1 MTGSSEAASVP
12 DSSIY
17 ATSIST
23 PNEQRSH
30 PALHLTR
37 NAFSARAVRW
47 CFAPLSAL
55 KIGTRLYLLAG
66 LALSV
71 VVVLSAAALHF
82 VSRSGEE
89 ARDIRALVQVELSA
103 VGELELLLER
113 HRRIVESAPVELD
126 RKRIASLILRARD
139 VIEGMK
145 TNAPMGGTPK
155 ADPILQVI
163 PALASQGE
171 RALDLAMEFA
181 QGEAIDQ
188 VAIYAATARA
198 LQARILDY
206 KVDQLARID
215 RDVGRLIA
223 SGTVLTWWVAVGS
236 LIALVLIGPV
246 SFIVTRQIVKR
257 LGRIVISVRALAL
270 NDTTV
275 HVSGT
280 RHPDELGDIARAL
293 EIFKSNAN
301 ELLVQQ
307 REIGTMNRRF
317 KFALENMSRGLS
329 MFDSERRLI
338 VCNARYG
345 ELYRLPDSVLV
356 AGTPFEDIIAARIA
370 VGTGRVGEEVGVA
383 RLAWPCDEEKAS
395 TSDVLSLTHE
405 LVDGRIIQIAYQPI
419 DGGGWVAL
427 HQDAT
432 TKQQQAAIVER
443 LARIDAVTGI
453 ANRHAFT
460 ERLDQAFSALQSA
473 PSFAVHWIDLDRFK
487 EVNDTFGHPIG
498 DALLQQVARRLTNVV
513 RSQDFVARI
522 GGDEFA
528 VIQEGVTSRSAA
540 AALAGR
546 IIEVVSASYE
556 LGGCLMDIGAS
567 AGVVV
572 APFDGA
578 SSLELQRNADIAL
591 YRAKAEGRRRH
602 IAFDPIFVEEIKK
615 RRILEQDVLAAL
627 RQGDFTLHYQPV
639 IDVAG
644 ERVRVCE
651 ALMRWSHPAFGPV
664 SPAVFIPIAE
674 AMGIMG
680 KLGAFAVAQ
689 ACRDAL
695 AWPSHIK
702 VAVNVSAVQLAQSD
716 FYDVVVKVLEDLS
729 FPPERLELE
738 ITETVLMGDD
748 GVTMETLTALRGLGI
763 TFALDDFGTGY
774 ASLNY
779 LRRFPFDKIKIDQT
793 FIRDSTNEV
802 ECIAIMRA
810 ITTLA
815 QSLGMETV
823 AEGVE
828 TPDHV
833 ARVRAAGCDGLQGY
847 LIGRPV
853 SQEQLLAA
861 LALGAYHVPGD
872 PGVTAVNPIGTP
884 SHSCIAAE

>member
-1 MTGSSEAASVP
+1 MW
-12 DSSIY
+12 
-17 ATSIST
+17 
-23 PNEQRSH
+23 
-30 PALHLTR
+30 L
-37 NAFSARAVRW
+37 W
-47 CFAPLSAL
+47 CW
-55 KIGTRLYLLAG
+55 
-66 LALSV
+66 
-71 VVVLSAAALHF
+71 SAAALHF
-82 VSRSGEE
+82 VSRPSEE

-113 HRRIVESAPVELD
+113 HRRIVESAPVKLD

-198 LQARILDY
+198 LQACILDY

-280 RHPDELGDIARAL
+280 RPI
-293 EIFKSNAN
+293 
-301 ELLVQQ
+301 
-307 REIGTMNRRF
+307 
-317 KFALENMSRGLS
+317 SR
-329 MFDSERRLI
+329 
-338 VCNARYG
+338 
-345 ELYRLPDSVLV
+345 
-356 AGTPFEDIIAARIA
+356 
-370 VGTGRVGEEVGVA
+370 
-383 RLAWPCDEEKAS
+383 S
-395 TSDVLSLTHE
+395 TAPKLK
-405 LVDGRIIQIAYQPI
+405 
-419 DGGGWVAL
+419 GGG
-427 HQDAT
+427 
-432 TKQQQAAIVER
+432 
-443 LARIDAVTGI
+443 
-453 ANRHAFT
+453 
-460 ERLDQAFSALQSA
+460 
-473 PSFAVHWIDLDRFK
+473 
-487 EVNDTFGHPIG
+487 
-498 DALLQQVARRLTNVV
+498 
-513 RSQDFVARI
+513 
-522 GGDEFA
+522 
-528 VIQEGVTSRSAA
+528 
-540 AALAGR
+540 
-546 IIEVVSASYE
+546 
-556 LGGCLMDIGAS
+556 
-567 AGVVV
+567 
-572 APFDGA
+572 
-578 SSLELQRNADIAL
+578 
-591 YRAKAEGRRRH
+591 RH

-763 TFALDDFGTGY
+763 TFALDDARSCRASPSGRLRWTAGLSHRSTGI
-774 ASLNY
+774 
-779 LRRFPFDKIKIDQT
+779 P
-793 FIRDSTNEV
+793 
-802 ECIAIMRA
+802 
-810 ITTLA
+810 
-815 QSLGMETV
+815 
-823 AEGVE
+823 
-828 TPDHV
+828 
-833 ARVRAAGCDGLQGY
+833 RAAPRRTGPRRLPCS
-847 LIGRPV
+847 R
-853 SQEQLLAA
+853 
-861 LALGAYHVPGD
+861 
-872 PGVTAVNPIGTP
+872 
-884 SHSCIAAE
+884 